1 MENRTIDRDLG
12 RIETKL
18 ETHIESEEL
27 LLTTIL
33 ECIKAMSEKLTS
45 IREDL
50 ALQGERSRNQHER
63 ITRSENIIL
72 YGGGIFATIFTGVAV
87 ALLTGV
93 L

>member
-1 MENRTIDRDLG
+1 MISEDRELG

-18 ETHIESEEL
+18 RTHIESEEL
-27 LLTTIL
+27 LLKTIL

-50 ALQGERSRNQHER
+50 ALQGERSRNQHDR
-63 ITRSENIIL
+63 IKRSENIIL
-72 YGGGIFATIFTGVAV
+72 YGGGVFATIFTGVAV
-87 ALLTGV
+87 ALLTGF